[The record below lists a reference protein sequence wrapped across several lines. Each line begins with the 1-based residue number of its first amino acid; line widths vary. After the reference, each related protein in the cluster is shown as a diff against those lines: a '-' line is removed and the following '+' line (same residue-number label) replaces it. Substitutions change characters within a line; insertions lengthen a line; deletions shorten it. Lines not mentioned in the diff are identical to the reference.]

1 MVIEEDKP
9 HFQPTVSSAI
19 LKSKKVEKIGWKE
32 FLPRGTWK
40 VNQYHSFLTT
50 WGANAPKRVYSCQTI
65 LFTSSSCHL
74 DDKSSSRAVL
84 RCAVLCCAVPASA
97 LAKAEKVWSIFLVL
111 RAPELPSQARRIRHH
126 LGRPTFSLSARLSAY
141 CSLFSNAVWNPQNYV
156 MCSFS
161 STVDFDLP
169 RTVLCRIIHTSDC
182 SGLDV

>member
-84 RCAVLCCAVPASA
+84 RCAVLCRSCFCSC
-97 LAKAEKVWSIFLVL
+97 K
-111 RAPELPSQARRIRHH
+111 
-126 LGRPTFSLSARLSAY
+126 GREGLI
-141 CSLFSNAVWNPQNYV
+141 
-156 MCSFS
+156 
-161 STVDFDLP
+161 DLP
-169 RTVLCRIIHTSDC
+169 RTSCTWTSKPSKQNPSSSRQANFFLICSTVSLLLAFFKRCLKSSELRHVLFFFNSWFRPSTNRPMPDHSYFR
-182 SGLDV
+182 L